1 MTKKLRFL
9 IVGFLSLLFI
19 AGTFG
24 ISNHYSY
31 ADQKYIELAGNYIKT
46 NSELLS
52 KSINSVENKLVN
64 NEDVVTNVNLLPIT
78 IQEIEFRK
86 GLRQVAGDVD
96 VSDKAVFNTLV
107 EEKLI
112 ISYAIKNNILPSKDE
127 IDDFIESERV
137 LYETVATTKKL
148 VDDFCAAA
156 NISIEDYWKTYEYYN
171 AYRIVTF
178 KKAYDYAIEAG
189 IKKGELKVLKNTN
202 NQIDRQIVNEHEDYW
217 KKIKKEAKDK
227 TSLEINKQYQNRGF
241 IIDKS
246 KLYL

>member
-1 MTKKLRFL
+1 MSIKLKFSV
-9 IVGFLSLLFI
+9 IGFLFLFFI
-19 AGTFG
+19 AATFSL
-24 ISNHYSY
+24 SNHYTF
-31 ADQKYIELAGNYIKT
+31 ADQKYIELAGNYVKT

-52 KSINSVENKLVN
+52 KSINTVEDKIAN

-96 VSDKAVFNTLV
+96 VSDKAVFNTLI

-112 ISYAIKNNILPSKDE
+112 ISYAIKYNILPSKRE
-127 IDDFIESERV
+127 IDDFIASERV
-137 LYETVATTKKL
+137 SYDKEATTKKL
-148 VDDFCAAA
+148 IDDFCAAA
-156 NISIEDYWKTYEYYN
+156 NMSIEDYWKTYEYYN

-178 KKAYDYAIEAG
+178 KRAYDYAIEAG
-189 IKKGELKVLKNTN
+189 INKGELKALKNN
-202 NQIDRQIVNEHEDYW
+202 NPMDTQTVSEHEGYW
-217 KKIKKEAKDK
+217 KKIKKELKDK

-241 IIDKS
+241 NIDKS